1 MKPILPVVA
10 LAALAVQASAQN
22 VPVRRSV
29 SSIETAFIA
38 SAGMVTDS
46 SLGRGGDQSG
56 VGIDAYL
63 QLPSAFNLKAGL
75 KAYSDVNAYTLGIGF
90 AIPVGGDLLT
100 LGLDGSSLDIGDNT
114 RQSTQITLRAA
125 YDHDFSSGIRV
136 GAGVAHYLNSSGIGE
151 DSTAPYLTIGYNFN
165 KSIVLDLTLSSEDA
179 ILGAPESGS
188 SANLAV
194 RITL

>member
-10 LAALAVQASAQN
+10 LVSLAVQASAQN

-29 SSIETAFIA
+29 SSIETLFVA
-38 SAGMVTDS
+38 SAGTVSDS
-46 SLGRGGDQSG
+46 TLGYGGDQSG

-63 QLPSAFNLKAGL
+63 QLPSSFILKAGL

-90 AIPVGGDLLT
+90 AIPVGADRLT
-100 LGLDGSSLDIGDNT
+100 LGLEGTSLDIKQFSHN
-114 RQSTQITLRAA
+114 SHAALRVA
-125 YDHDFSSGIRV
+125 YDHHFSSVIRV
-136 GAGVAHYLNSSGIGE
+136 GAGVAHFLNSSGIGE
-151 DSTAPYLTIGYNFN
+151 DSTAPYLTIGYNFS
-165 KSIVLDLTLSSEDA
+165 KSFVLELTLSSEDA
-179 ILGAPESGS
+179 ILGSPDSGS